1 MKFNA
6 AAVERS
12 TGVRFNNPSL
22 YEEAFTHTSYTNE
35 ARARSRTHNE
45 RLEFLGDAVLE
56 LAVSDYLYTLYSAA
70 SEGDLTKLRANIVC
84 EPTLARISEQLQFGK
99 FVLLGRGEERTGGR
113 LRPALL
119 ADLFEAFVGALY
131 LDQGLEGVQQFL
143 RRHLFSQILTDHWP
157 TVFDYKST
165 LQEFVQHRLLGPIS
179 YDIAMERG
187 PAHDREFEAHVT
199 VDGQLLGRGSGR
211 SKKEAEQAAAC
222 QALQTLN
229 VELKTGH
236 N

>member
-1 MKFNA
+1 MWVKFQIA
-6 AAVERS
+6 AIEQS
-12 TGVRFNNPSL
+12 TNIKCKQIKLF
-22 YEEAFTHTSYTNE
+22 EEAFTHTSFLNE
-35 ARARSRTHNE
+35 SRVHGKKHNE

-56 LAVSDYLYTLYSAA
+56 LAVSDYLYQLYPTA

-99 FVLLGRGEERTGGR
+99 FALLGRGEERTGGR

-131 LDQGLEGVQQFL
+131 LDQGLAAVQDFL
-143 RRHLFSQILTDHWP
+143 RQHLFSSILTNHWP

-165 LQEFVQHRLLGPIS
+165 LQEFVQHRLLGEIH
-179 YDIAMERG
+179 YKIEAERG
-187 PAHDREFEAHVT
+187 PAHDREFEAHVY
-199 VDGQLLGRGSGR
+199 VGQEVLGRGVGR

-222 QALQTLN
+222 QALQVLN
-229 VELKTGH
+229 VELKK
-236 N
+236 